1 MKKKGERRKG
11 GKGSEKVK
19 TWKIGGKK
27 EKRRIKEKGGK
38 RGNLFFNRWFWLRNV
53 RKTFFRKKI
62 CLFSLKGT
70 NCKKRRKRGNRKG
83 KRRKKR
89 EFTFICWFQFT
100 KQNLF
105 FEKISYFFP

>member
-62 CLFSLKGT
+62 
-70 NCKKRRKRGNRKG
+70 
-83 KRRKKR
+83 
-89 EFTFICWFQFT
+89 
-100 KQNLF
+100 
-105 FEKISYFFP
+105 